1 MKENRKNIIFVS
13 AILMTLL
20 LVPSVIQ
27 LAHAF
32 EDHEHIACS
41 EKGAHLHEDT
51 PECKICDFHL
61 TSFDYQLY
69 AANSAERVILLKEDV
84 QILQNVVPLP
94 YSFSNKQLRAPPSTL
109 S

>member
-13 AILMTLL
+13 TILIALL
-20 LVPSVIQ
+20 LAPSVIQ

-41 EKGAHLHEDT
+41 EKGVHLHEDT

-69 AANSAERVILLKEDV
+69 TANCAENVILPKEDV
-84 QILQNVVPLP
+84 QILQNAVPLS